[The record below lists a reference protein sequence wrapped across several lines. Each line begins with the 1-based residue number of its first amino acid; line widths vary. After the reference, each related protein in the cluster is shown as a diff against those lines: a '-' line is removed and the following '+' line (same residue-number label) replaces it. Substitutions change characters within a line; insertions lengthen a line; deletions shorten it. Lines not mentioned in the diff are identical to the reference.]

1 MLRSFIDFSRGTL
14 IRCLETEMLPSEES
28 FFTLLFAFPDGG
40 WKSDQMCELRTF
52 FKSVG
57 LRIRCLVGG
66 MEW

>member
-1 MLRSFIDFSRGTL
+1 
-14 IRCLETEMLPSEES
+14 MLPSEES